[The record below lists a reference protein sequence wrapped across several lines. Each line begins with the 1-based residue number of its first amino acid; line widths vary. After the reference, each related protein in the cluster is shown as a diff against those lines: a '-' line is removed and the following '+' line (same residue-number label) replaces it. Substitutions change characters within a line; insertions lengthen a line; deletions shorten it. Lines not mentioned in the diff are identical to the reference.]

1 MTRKITIAEQVK
13 HIAEQVMLLENRM
26 DSPMYGPMLEEEA
39 GCRIKPIS
47 DDKTYWQ
54 IEAPW
59 YVSQKSAEDLR
70 RIVGFKRQYKERNPL
85 WHRVFFPNFRENARV
100 LYFWV

>member
-1 MTRKITIAEQVK
+1 MIKKIRRFLSRVYDLPNAFRVLD
-13 HIAEQVMLLENRM
+13 VM
-26 DSPMYGPMLEEEA
+26 DEA
-39 GCRIKPIS
+39 GCRIKPMN

-54 IEAPW
+54 IESPW

-70 RIVGFKRQYKERNPL
+70 RIVGSKRQYKERNPL

>member
-1 MTRKITIAEQVK
+1 MIKKIRRFLSRVYDLPNAFRVLD
-13 HIAEQVMLLENRM
+13 VM
-26 DSPMYGPMLEEEA
+26 DEA
-39 GCRIKPIS
+39 GCRIKPMN
-47 DDKTYWQ
+47 DDKTHWQ

-70 RIVGFKRQYKERNPL
+70 RIVSYKRQYKERNPL
-85 WHRVFFPNFRENARV
+85 WHRVFFPSFRGNARV